1 MMGGEMKKYLM
12 HMFAAAAFCIRC
24 GRLPL
29 LMKSRWMK
37 RGR

>member
-12 HMFAAAAFCIRC
+12 HMFAAAGCIRC

>member
-12 HMFAAAAFCIRC
+12 HMFAAAAF
-24 GRLPL
+24 LAALHPL